1 MIGRVKYAVLLG
13 DGMADRP
20 LAELDGRTPLQAA
33 ATPWMDD
40 LARRGEMGL
49 VRTVP
54 PGMTP
59 GSDVAN
65 LSVFGYDPKRYFT
78 GRAPLEAASMGIDL
92 GPEDVAFRCNLVTL
106 EEGRMADFSAGHVS
120 SAEAAELIRDLDRA
134 LGDSDVSFH
143 AGVSYRHLMV
153 WRNGKDG
160 ALCTPPHDIP
170 GQPIRDHLPDREGS
184 AFLKDLMLRAQNLL
198 RDHPVNRERTA
209 RGERPA
215 NAVWLWGQGRPPRL
229 PSFVEKYGLSGGVV
243 AAVDLVKGIGLY
255 AGLEAAAVAG
265 ATGFLD
271 TDYSAKAQ
279 AALRILDERDF
290 VYVHVEAPDEAGHMG
305 NAVEKVRA
313 IERFDAEVVGPVREG
328 LEALGPFRL
337 LVLPDHPTPVP
348 LRTHT
353 GDPCPFVLFDSRK
366 GEGNGGTAFDEAAAA
381 ATGLRL
387 ETGHTVM
394 DRLVRG
400 DEATSWV

>member
-1 MIGRVKYAVLLG
+1 MSDRVKYAVLLG

-20 LAELDGRTPLQAA
+20 LDELGGRTPLAAA
-33 ATPWMDD
+33 ATPCMDA
-40 LARRGEMGL
+40 LAREGELGL

-54 PGMTP
+54 RGMAP

-65 LSVFGYDPKRYFT
+65 LSVFGYDPERYFT
-78 GRAPLEAASMGIDL
+78 GRAPLEAASMGVPL

-120 SAEAAELIRDLDRA
+120 TAEAAELIRDLDRA
-134 LGDSDVSFH
+134 LGGAGVSFH
-143 AGVSYRHLMV
+143 PGVSYRHLMV

-160 ALCTPPHDIP
+160 AVCTPPHDIP
-170 GQPIRDHLPDREGS
+170 GQPIREHLPVREGS
-184 AFLKDLMLRAQNLL
+184 VFLKDLMLRGQNVL
-198 RDHPVNRERTA
+198 RDHPVNRERAA
-209 RGERPA
+209 RGLPPA
-215 NAVWLWGQGRPPRL
+215 NAIWLWGQGRPPRL
-229 PSFVEKYGLSGGVV
+229 PSFPEKYGLTGGVV
-243 AAVDLVKGIGLY
+243 AAVDLVKGIGAY
-255 AGLEAAAVAG
+255 AGLESAAVPG

-271 TDYSAKAQ
+271 TDYRGKAL
-279 AALRILDERDF
+279 AALRILEERDF

-305 NAVEKVRA
+305 NAAEKVRA

-328 LEALGPFRL
+328 LEAMGHFRL

-353 GDPCPFVLFDSRK
+353 GDPCPFVLYDSRRS
-366 GEGNGGTAFDEAAAA
+366 GPGGPGFDESAAEAS
-381 ATGLRL
+381 GLRL
-387 ETGHTVM
+387 ERGHEIM

-400 DEATSWV
+400 GGDGAWG